1 VIPIIIISHGK
12 FCEELLKSAELI
24 VGKQEFI
31 ETVPLL
37 EGESPETFFDE
48 VKKKIEE
55 FRDKGYQE
63 ILVLS
68 DLFGGSTSN
77 TVTRI
82 TLDKNIEVV
91 TGVNMPMLLE
101 VIINRDSAD
110 LNELTKIA
118 EESGKE
124 GIVNV
129 KKKIE
134 EFMKKRGV

>member
-1 VIPIIIISHGK
+1 MIPIVIISHGK

-24 VGKQEFI
+24 VGKQELI

-37 EGESPETFFDE
+37 EGESPDTFFDE
-48 VKKKIEE
+48 VKKKIDG
-55 FRDKGYQE
+55 FRNKGYHE

-77 TVTRI
+77 TVSKI
-82 TLDKNIEVV
+82 ALEENIEVV

-101 VIINRDSAD
+101 VVINRDSAD
-110 LNELTKIA
+110 LKELTKIA
-118 EESGKE
+118 EKSGKE

-129 KKKIE
+129 KRKIE
-134 EFMKKRGV
+134 EFMKEKGS

>member
-1 VIPIIIISHGK
+1 MIPIIIISHGK